1 MTEIKLNNERI
12 INNKIEK
19 VFSNPEPFTL
29 NDNQYPAQVFTLWS
43 NEEKNAIGIYEIETD
58 SSKFKDESYYNNTN
72 EIFEFKN
79 GKAIR
84 KWGTATAKQLEDVN
98 AVDQNNEP
106 IIQDGKQL
114 VTKGLKSQKISVIKQ
129 QASGLLSPTDW
140 YVVKASEVEGYT
152 IPDNIKT
159 FRTAVRTKS
168 NEMEAMITACTTV
181 AQLKTLYEYVGE
193 TNPTRPI
200 GEFPKL
206 EVI

>member
-1 MTEIKLNNERI
+1 MYTLI

-19 VFSNPEPFTL
+19 VFANPEPFTL
-29 NDNQYPAQVFTLWS
+29 NNNQYPAQIFTLWTT
-43 NEEKNAIGIYEIETD
+43 EEKQAIGIYEIETD

-98 AVDQNNEP
+98 AVDQNGNP
-106 IIQDGKQL
+106 ILQDGKQL
-114 VTKGLKSQKISVIKQ
+114 VTKGLKSQKISIIKQ

-140 YVVKASEVEGYT
+140 YVIKANEVSDYT
-152 IPDNIKT
+152 IPSNIST
-159 FRTAVRTKS
+159 FRTSVRTKS
-168 NEMEAMITACTTV
+168 NEMEAMINACTTV
-181 AQLKTLYEYVGE
+181 EQLKALYEYVGE

-200 GEFPKL
+200 SEFPKL

>member
-1 MTEIKLNNERI
+1 MYALVVNNEI
-12 INNKIEK
+12 VK
-19 VFSNPEPFTL
+19 VFANPEPFTL

-43 NEEKNAIGIYEIETD
+43 NEEKNAIGIYEVETD

-84 KWGTATAKQLEDVN
+84 KWGTATPKQLEDVN
-98 AVDQNNEP
+98 ATDKDGEP
-106 IIQDGKQL
+106 VLQDGVQA
-114 VTKGLKSQKISVIKQ
+114 VIKGLKSQKISIIKQ

-140 YVVKASEVEGYT
+140 YIIKGSEVNGYT
-152 IPDNIKT
+152 IPASIST

-181 AQLKTLYEYVGE
+181 EQLKALYEYEGE

>member
-1 MTEIKLNNERI
+1 MYALV

-43 NEEKNAIGIYEIETD
+43 NEEKQAIGIYEIETD

-152 IPDNIKT
+152 IPTNIKT

-168 NEMEAMITACTTV
+168 NEMEAMITACNTV
-181 AQLKTLYEYVGE
+181 AQLKTLYEYTGE

>member
-1 MTEIKLNNERI
+1 MYALV

-29 NDNQYPAQVFTLWS
+29 NDNQYPAQIFTIWTT
-43 NEEKNAIGIYEIETD
+43 EEKLAIGIYEIETD

-98 AVDQNNEP
+98 VVDQNNEP

-114 VTKGLKSQKISVIKQ
+114 VTKGLKSQKISIIKQ

-140 YVVKASEVEGYT
+140 YIVKASEVEGYT
-152 IPDNIKT
+152 IPTNIKT
-159 FRTAVRTKS
+159 FRIAVRTKS
-168 NEMEAMITACTTV
+168 NEMEAMITACNTV
-181 AQLKTLYEYVGE
+181 AQLKALYEYVGE

>member
-1 MTEIKLNNERI
+1 MYALV

-29 NDNQYPAQVFTLWS
+29 NDNQYPAQIFTLWTT
-43 NEEKNAIGIYEIETD
+43 EEKQAIGIYEIETD
-58 SSKFKDESYYNNTN
+58 SSKFKDESYYINTN

-84 KWGTATAKQLEDVN
+84 KWGTATGKQLEDVN

-140 YVVKASEVEGYT
+140 YVVKANEVEGYV
-152 IPDNIKT
+152 IPTNIKT

-168 NEMEAMITACTTV
+168 NEMEAMIIACNTV
-181 AQLKTLYEYVGE
+181 AQLKTLYEYTGE
-193 TNPTRPI
+193 KNPTRPI

>member
-1 MTEIKLNNERI
+1 MYALIQNNEI
-12 INNKIEK
+12 VK
-19 VFSNPEPFTL
+19 VFANPEGFIL
-29 NDNQYPAQVFTLWS
+29 NGNQYSSQIFFLWS
-43 NEEKNAIGIYEIETD
+43 KEEKQEICIYEIETD
-58 SSKFKDESYYNNTN
+58 SSKFKDESYYINTN

-84 KWGTATAKQLEDVN
+84 KWGTATAKELEDII
-98 AVDQNNEP
+98 NEDET
-106 IIQDGKQL
+106 I
-114 VTKGLKSQKISVIKQ
+114 TKGLKSQNISVNKQ

-152 IPDNIKT
+152 IPASIST

-168 NEMEAMITACTTV
+168 NEMEAMIIACNTV

>member
-1 MTEIKLNNERI
+1 MYALVVDK
-12 INNKIEK
+12 KIVK
-19 VFSNPEPFTL
+19 VFANPEPFEL
-29 NDNQYPAQVFTLWS
+29 NGNKYSSQIFFLWS

-58 SSKFKDESYYNNTN
+58 STNFKDESYYINTN

-98 AVDQNNEP
+98 ATDEDGEP
-106 IIQDGKQL
+106 VLQDGVQ
-114 VTKGLKSQKISVIKQ
+114 VVIKGLKSQKISVIKQ

-140 YVVKASEVEGYT
+140 YIIKGSEVNGYT
-152 IPDNIKT
+152 IPASIST

-181 AQLKTLYEYVGE
+181 EQLKALYEYVGE

>member
-1 MTEIKLNNERI
+1 MYALVIDKEIVR
-12 INNKIEK
+12 
-19 VFSNPEPFTL
+19 VFANPEGFTL
-29 NDNQYPAQVFTLWS
+29 NDNQYSSQIFTLWS
-43 NEEKNAIGIYEIETD
+43 KEEKQAIGIYEVETD
-58 SSKFKDESYYNNTN
+58 SSKFKDEAYYNNTN

-84 KWGTATAKQLEDVN
+84 KWGTATPKQLEDVN
-98 AVDQNNEP
+98 ATDEDGEP
-106 IIQDGKQL
+106 VLQDGVQ
-114 VTKGLKSQKISVIKQ
+114 VVIKGLKSQKISVIKQ

-140 YVVKASEVEGYT
+140 YVVKANEVNSYT
-152 IPDNIKT
+152 IPASIST

-168 NEMEAMITACTTV
+168 NEMEAMINACTTV
-181 AQLKTLYEYVGE
+181 EQLKALYEYVGE

>member
-1 MTEIKLNNERI
+1 MYALVKDASIIKI
-12 INNKIEK
+12 
-19 VFSNPEPFTL
+19 FSNPEPFEH
-29 NDNQYPAQVFTLWS
+29 NGNKYSSQIFTLWNKS
-43 NEEKNAIGIYEIETD
+43 QKEAIGIYEVHTD
-58 SSKFKDESYYNNTN
+58 STNFKDESYYNNTN
-72 EIFEFKN
+72 EIFELN
-79 GKAIR
+79 DLTVTR
-84 KWGTATAKQLEDVN
+84 KWGTATPKQLEDVN

-152 IPDNIKT
+152 IPTNIKT
-159 FRTAVRTKS
+159 FRTAVRLKS
-168 NEMEAMITACTTV
+168 NEMEAMITACNTV

>member
-1 MTEIKLNNERI
+1 MYALVVNNEI
-12 INNKIEK
+12 VK
-19 VFSNPEPFTL
+19 VFTNPEPFTL
-29 NDNQYPAQVFTLWS
+29 NDNQYPSQIFFLWS
-43 NEEKNAIGIYEIETD
+43 NEEKQAIGIYEIETD
-58 SSKFKDESYYNNTN
+58 STNFKDDSYYNNTN

-84 KWGTATAKQLEDVN
+84 KWGTATPKQLEDIT
-98 AVDQNNEP
+98 NEDET
-106 IIQDGKQL
+106 I
-114 VTKGLKSQKISVIKQ
+114 TKGLKSQKISIIKQ

-140 YVVKASEVEGYT
+140 YVVKANEVNGYT
-152 IPDNIKT
+152 IPASIST

-168 NEMEAMITACTTV
+168 NEMEAMINACTTV
-181 AQLKTLYEYVGE
+181 EQLKSLYEYVGE

>member
-1 MTEIKLNNERI
+1 MYALV

-29 NDNQYPAQVFTLWS
+29 NDNQYPAQVFTLWTT
-43 NEEKNAIGIYEIETD
+43 EEKLAIGIYEIETD
-58 SSKFKDESYYNNTN
+58 SSKFKDESYFNNTN

-114 VTKGLKSQKISVIKQ
+114 VIKGLKSQKISVIKQ

-152 IPDNIKT
+152 IPANIST
-159 FRTAVRTKS
+159 FRTQVRLKS
-168 NEMEAMITACTTV
+168 NEMEAMINACNTV
-181 AQLKTLYEYVGE
+181 AQLKALYEYVGE